1 MENTIGLKNAY
12 TKRDGIGASRTY
24 PIAVPVLF
32 SQPPT
37 YRGSNMSVHVLFNLL
52 NELRESNKRM
62 TNSEVMISLIRYYI
76 VRRADLCNTVIFRGN
91 ILTCG
96 V

>member
-1 MENTIGLKNAY
+1 
-12 TKRDGIGASRTY
+12 
-24 PIAVPVLF
+24 
-32 SQPPT
+32 
-37 YRGSNMSVHVLFNLL
+37 MSVHVLFNLL